1 MKHGNIKPI
10 CLPSGTVPQPA
21 DNISM
26 IAVGWGTR
34 SMSSMIPSSILQQI
48 TVKSVPSTY
57 SGWQK
62 FVSDSRLQFCAGII
76 TGGKDTCQGDSGGPL
91 MAFVNK
97 AWQPHGITSNGNG
110 CALSSN
116 PGIYTRVSYY
126 IKWIASIVSSN
137 EITTTTII
145 SIMRS
150 TANMTTAKR
159 NNNKNYDLHEQ
170 T

>member
-48 TVKSVPSTY
+48 TVKSVPSTH

-62 FVSDSRLQFCAGII
+62 
-76 TGGKDTCQGDSGGPL
+76 
-91 MAFVNK
+91 
-97 AWQPHGITSNGNG
+97 
-110 CALSSN
+110 
-116 PGIYTRVSYY
+116 
-126 IKWIASIVSSN
+126 
-137 EITTTTII
+137 
-145 SIMRS
+145 
-150 TANMTTAKR
+150 
-159 NNNKNYDLHEQ
+159 
-170 T
+170 